1 MTDTRTKYNIH
12 FTDSICPYL
21 NPYQESHKA
30 KNQQEKKKNNSK
42 AIRLKKVKSREERE
56 KIKIKMLGKPPSTPP
71 LLRLFVVHLICCSRI
86 LHVLQYVHCFS
97 FTANMGRVLGPGF
110 EGQFDD
116 FKVSGPVV
124 KYVGPQ
130 VGQQTK
136 APDIDILQTPKWM
149 MYYYGR
155 SKAFN
160 QTEDLI
166 NLPSGFVGAA
176 QSMDGKVFNKID
188 GPIMNGAI
196 FGPSYSKK
204 ESEKEKEAFDSLHV
218 GIGDIVQDPLSGLW
232 HMFYFGGDNVKGPTP
247 YGMAKGI
254 HMKIGRAESKDGVT
268 WSRPKRKIGDNSLF
282 EDSNIVLDRGE
293 EGSFD
298 DLFVAWPQIC
308 PLPDGS
314 IGMFYH
320 TFNTKTFQFE
330 VGLAA
335 SKEGLKGPYIKQ
347 GKCNLP
353 RGEKGS
359 YRDLGHATRCCI
371 PNPDP
376 ATSDKYKLLMFA
388 ECANMAATNS
398 IGLYGSNNGIDWE
411 DMHDGPIF
419 SGAGIDSGRWD
430 AQTLG
435 CPYVVRRDSNL
446 YMYYVGFGKSASEG
460 AAIGSIG
467 LAISEGFDP
476 TKWKRTS

>member
-1 MTDTRTKYNIH
+1 MVGQKKKVIYDQYNIP
-12 FTDSICPYL
+12 FTLLKALVL
-21 NPYQESHKA
+21 NLAFGSLM
-30 KNQQEKKKNNSK
+30 S
-42 AIRLKKVKSREERE
+42 
-56 KIKIKMLGKPPSTPP
+56 
-71 LLRLFVVHLICCSRI
+71 
-86 LHVLQYVHCFS
+86 FS

-110 EGQFDD
+110 DGQFDD

-124 KYVGPQ
+124 KCVNEKMTGNLEP
-130 VGQQTK
+130 
-136 APDIDILQTPKWM
+136 PKWM

-160 QTEDLI
+160 QTQDLI
-166 NLPSGFVGAA
+166 NLPSGFIGAA
-176 QSMDGKVFNKID
+176 QSVDGQVFNKID

-196 FGPSYSKK
+196 FGPSGQPKDENSLK
-204 ESEKEKEAFDSLHV
+204 EEAFDSLHV
-218 GIGDIVQDPLSGLW
+218 GIGDIVQDPSSGLW

-247 YGMAKGI
+247 YGLAKGI
-254 HMKIGRAESKDGVT
+254 HMKIGRAESKDGVI
-268 WSRPKRKIGDNSLF
+268 WSRPSMKRSGTNDKPLS
-282 EDSNIVLDRGE
+282 EKSNIVLDRGE
-293 EGSFD
+293 EGAFD

-330 VGLAA
+330 VGLAV

-353 RGEKGS
+353 QGEKGS

-376 ATSDKYKLLMFA
+376 GTNSKYKLLMFA

-411 DMHDGPIF
+411 DMHDGPVF

-435 CPYVVRRDSNL
+435 CPYVVKRDSSL
-446 YMYYVGFGKSASEG
+446 YMYYVGFGKSSSEG

-467 LAISEGFDP
+467 LATSEGFDP
-476 TKWKRTS
+476 TKWKRIS